1 MDELFQAATL
11 LATFDLGR
19 DRYTVLKGYQHQ
31 IASCETEF
39 AREARSLGVD
49 GLLDNLYQYFLS
61 YLQGV
66 GDAAVLF
73 QFGLDVSFLN
83 GEEFLAVTHHLFQIL
98 LVGVELISQVKI
110 MQEGHTFGTDI
121 DKAGIESGHQFSDL
135 CHVDVT
141 HREGHRPLLLLV
153 FHQLFVF
160 EQRNRDVFRLNI
172 NDYFTCH

>member
-1 MDELFQAATL
+1 
-11 LATFDLGR
+11 
-19 DRYTVLKGYQHQ
+19 
-31 IASCETEF
+31 
-39 AREARSLGVD
+39 
-49 GLLDNLYQYFLS
+49 
-61 YLQGV
+61 
-66 GDAAVLF
+66 
-73 QFGLDVSFLN
+73 
-83 GEEFLAVTHHLFQIL
+83 
-98 LVGVELISQVKI
+98 